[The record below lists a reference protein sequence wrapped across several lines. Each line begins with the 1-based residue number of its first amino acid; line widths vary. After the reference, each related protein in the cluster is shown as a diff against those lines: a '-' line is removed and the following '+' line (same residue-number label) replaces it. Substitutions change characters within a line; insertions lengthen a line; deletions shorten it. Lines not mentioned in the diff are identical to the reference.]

1 MAANPNKPGP
11 VHYALVVFVISTVV
25 LGITTYMF
33 HREYSDRAAKIT
45 ELEGKAGTLNQS
57 IKKLDDEIQALTNQ
71 TGNKFEVKLD
81 PSNPKNATSVVG
93 AAFADME
100 RFGKDLAGTTYQ
112 QTLQK
117 LREAVDAAVADVAS
131 KAAQVASLQKDLNDQ
146 RDRLNKQVDTH
157 RSAQEKSEADL
168 RTTVASRDEKL
179 NGKQVEIDRF
189 KAENNQL
196 VGELAQEKEGREKE
210 RKALQNLIGQL
221 EIRIDFMRDK
231 IDTLEGVS
239 FEVADGLIR
248 RVENAG
254 NLVWIDLGEADGLKT
269 RMTFS
274 VYSKESQ
281 GVGRGAEDVKGK
293 IEVTR
298 LLGAHMAEARIVEND
313 LYRPIVPNDL
323 IYTPI
328 WSPGLVEK
336 ISLVGMVDLDNDGK
350 SDREQ
355 FKQLMAVS
363 GAVLDNEIT
372 DEGERLPADGKITVH
387 TKFLVLGDVPDPTT
401 LVSEKD
407 KAINQ
412 KITSHLTELRKEARA
427 NGVRIIKINDFLAHV
442 GFQSKR
448 RLFRPGEQR
457 PFNLKAGATSTQVN
471 ESLGD
476 RASSGTTSALFGK
489 SKSAA
494 QQTSSGT
501 TSKVFGGGK

>member
-33 HREYSDRAAKIT
+33 HREYSDRATKIT
-45 ELEGKAGTLNQS
+45 ELEGKTGTLNQS
-57 IKKLDDEIQALTNQ
+57 IKKQDDEIQALTNQ

-117 LREAVDAAVADVAS
+117 LREAADASVADAAS
-131 KAAQVASLQKDLNDQ
+131 KAAQVASLQKDLNDL

-157 RSAQEKSEADL
+157 RSAQEKAEADL

-210 RKALQNLIGQL
+210 RKNLQNLIGQL

-412 KITSHLTELRKEARA
+412 KITGHLTELRKEARA

-448 RLFRPGEQR
+448 RLFRPGDQR
-457 PFNLKAGATSTQVN
+457 PFNLKAGVTNTLTNDSG
-471 ESLGD
+471 GD
-476 RASSGTTSALFGK
+476 RSSSGTTSALFGK

-501 TSKVFGGGK
+501 ASKVFGGGK

>member
-45 ELEGKAGTLNQS
+45 ELESKAGTLNQS

-71 TGNKFEVKLD
+71 TGNKFEMKLD

-117 LREAVDAAVADVAS
+117 LREAADASVADTAS
-131 KAAQVASLQKDLNDQ
+131 KAVQVAGLQKDLNDL

-157 RSAQEKSEADL
+157 RSAQEKAEADL

-210 RKALQNLIGQL
+210 RKKLQDLVGQL
-221 EIRIDFMRDK
+221 ETRIDYMRDK

-248 RVENAG
+248 RIENAG

-412 KITSHLTELRKEARA
+412 KITGHLTELRKEARA

-448 RLFRPGEQR
+448 RLFRPGDQR
-457 PFNLKAGATSTQVN
+457 PFNLKAGVTNTLPNDSG
-471 ESLGD
+471 GD
-476 RASSGTTSALFGK
+476 RSSSGTTSALFGK

-501 TSKVFGGGK
+501 TSKVFGGK

>member
-45 ELEGKAGTLNQS
+45 ELEGKAGTLNVS

-71 TGNKFEVKLD
+71 TGNKFEMKLD

-100 RFGKDLAGTTYQ
+100 RFGKDLSGTTYQ

-131 KAAQVASLQKDLNDQ
+131 KAAQVAILQKDINDQ

-157 RSAQEKSEADL
+157 RSAQEKAEADL

-179 NGKQVEIDRF
+179 NVKQVEIDRF
-189 KAENNQL
+189 KADNNQL

-254 NLVWIDLGEADGLKT
+254 NLAWIDLGEADGLKT

-336 ISLVGMVDLDNDGK
+336 ISLAGMVDLDNDGK

-372 DEGERLPADGKITVH
+372 DEGERLPAGGKITVH

-412 KITSHLTELRKEARA
+412 KITDHLTELRKEARA
-427 NGVRIIKINDFLAHV
+427 NGVRIIKINDFLAHI

-476 RASSGTTSALFGK
+476 RSSSGTTSALFGK

>member
-1 MAANPNKPGP
+1 MAAAANKPGA
-11 VHYALVVFVISTVV
+11 VHYALIVFVMLSVI

-45 ELEGKAGTLNQS
+45 ELEGKAGTLNQN
-57 IKKLDDEIQALTNQ
+57 IKKLDDDVQALKIQ
-71 TGNKFEVKLD
+71 TGNKFEVVLD
-81 PSNPKNATSVVG
+81 PANPKAATSVVG
-93 AAFADME
+93 AALADME
-100 RFGKDLAGTTYQ
+100 RFGKDFAGTTYQ

-117 LREAVDAAVADVAS
+117 LREAVDASATDVAS

-157 RSAQEKSEADL
+157 RAAQEKSEADL

-179 NGKQVEIDRF
+179 NAKQVEIDRF

-196 VGELAQEKEGREKE
+196 IGELAQEKEGRDKD
-210 RKALQNLIGQL
+210 RKLSQTTISGL
-221 EIRIDFMRDK
+221 ESRIDYMRDK
-231 IDTLEGVS
+231 IDILEGVS

-248 RVENAG
+248 RVENAS
-254 NLVWIDLGEADGLKT
+254 NSVWIDLGEADGLKT

-298 LLGAHMAEARIVEND
+298 LLGDHMAEARIIEND

-328 WSPGLVEK
+328 WSPGLIEK
-336 ISLVGMVDLDNDGK
+336 FALVGTVDLDNDGR

-355 FKQLMAVS
+355 FKQLLAVS
-363 GAVLDNEIT
+363 GATLDNEIT
-372 DEGERLPADGKITVH
+372 DAGERIPANGKITVH

-401 LVSEKD
+401 LVSEKE
-407 KAINQ
+407 KAIN
-412 KITSHLTELRKEARA
+412 KLITDHQSELRREARV
-427 NGVRIIKINDFLAHV
+427 NGVRIIKLNDFLAHI
-442 GFQSKR
+442 GFQNKR

-457 PFNLKAGATSTQVN
+457 PFNIKAGTTGTQTN
-471 ESLGD
+471 APAGD
-476 RASSGTTSALFGK
+476 RSSSGATSALFGK

-494 QQTSSGT
+494 QQTSSGAP
-501 TSKVFGGGK
+501 SKAFGSGK

>member
-45 ELEGKAGTLNQS
+45 ELEGKAGTLNVS

-71 TGNKFEVKLD
+71 TGNKFEMKLD

-100 RFGKDLAGTTYQ
+100 RFGKDLSGTTYQ

-131 KAAQVASLQKDLNDQ
+131 KAAQVAILQKDINDQ

-254 NLVWIDLGEADGLKT
+254 NLAWIDLGEADGLKT

-336 ISLVGMVDLDNDGK
+336 ISLAGMVDLDNDGK

-372 DEGERLPADGKITVH
+372 DEGERLPAGGKITVH

-412 KITSHLTELRKEARA
+412 KITDHLTELRKEARA
-427 NGVRIIKINDFLAHV
+427 NGVRIIKINDFLAHI

-476 RASSGTTSALFGK
+476 RSSSGTTSALFGK

>member
-45 ELEGKAGTLNQS
+45 ELEGKAGTLNVS

-71 TGNKFEVKLD
+71 TGNKFEMKLD

-100 RFGKDLAGTTYQ
+100 RFGKDLSGTTYQ
-112 QTLQK
+112 QPLQK

-131 KAAQVASLQKDLNDQ
+131 KAAQVAILQKDINDQ

-254 NLVWIDLGEADGLKT
+254 NLAWIDLGEADGLKT

-372 DEGERLPADGKITVH
+372 DEGERLPADGKITIH
-387 TKFLVLGDVPDPTT
+387 TKYLVLGDIPDPTT

-407 KAINQ
+407 KAINR
-412 KITSHLTELRKEARA
+412 KLTDHRTELVKEARA
-427 NGVRIIKINDFLAHV
+427 NGVRPIKINDFLAHI

-476 RASSGTTSALFGK
+476 RSSSGTTSALFGK

>member
-45 ELEGKAGTLNQS
+45 ELEGKEGTLNVS

-71 TGNKFEVKLD
+71 TGNKFEMTLD

-100 RFGKDLAGTTYQ
+100 RFGKDLSGTTYQ

-131 KAAQVASLQKDLNDQ
+131 KAAQVAILQKDINDQ

-157 RSAQEKSEADL
+157 RSAQETAEAEL

-254 NLVWIDLGEADGLKT
+254 NLAWIDLGEADGLKT

-336 ISLVGMVDLDNDGK
+336 ISLAGMVDLDNDGK

-372 DEGERLPADGKITVH
+372 DEGERLPAGGKITVH

-412 KITSHLTELRKEARA
+412 KITDHLTELRKEARA
-427 NGVRIIKINDFLAHV
+427 NGVRIIKINDFLAHI

-476 RASSGTTSALFGK
+476 RSSSGTTSALFGK

>member
-45 ELEGKAGTLNQS
+45 ELEGKAGTLNVS
-57 IKKLDDEIQALTNQ
+57 IKKLDDEIQALTDQ
-71 TGNKFEVKLD
+71 TGNKFEMKLD

-100 RFGKDLAGTTYQ
+100 RFGKDLSGTTYQ

-131 KAAQVASLQKDLNDQ
+131 KAAQVAILQKDINDQ

-254 NLVWIDLGEADGLKT
+254 NLAWIDLGEADGLKT

-336 ISLVGMVDLDNDGK
+336 ISLAGMVDLDNDGK

-372 DEGERLPADGKITVH
+372 DEGERLPAGGKITVH

-412 KITSHLTELRKEARA
+412 KITDHLTELRKEARA
-427 NGVRIIKINDFLAHV
+427 NGVRIIKINDFLAHI

-476 RASSGTTSALFGK
+476 RSSSGTTSALFGK

>member
-57 IKKLDDEIQALTNQ
+57 IKKADDEIQALTNQ

-100 RFGKDLAGTTYQ
+100 RFGKDFAGTTYQ

-117 LREAVDAAVADVAS
+117 LREAVDAGVADVAS

-157 RSAQEKSEADL
+157 RTAQEKSEADL

-210 RKALQNLIGQL
+210 RKGLQTLIGQL
-221 EIRIDFMRDK
+221 ETRIDVMRGK

-239 FEVADGLIR
+239 FEVADGLVR
-248 RVENAG
+248 RVENAS
-254 NLVWIDLGEADGLKT
+254 NSVWIDLGEADGLKT

-298 LLGAHMAEARIVEND
+298 LLGDHMAEARIVEND

-328 WSPGLVEK
+328 WSPGLIEK
-336 ISLVGMVDLDNDGK
+336 FALVGMVDLDNDGK

-355 FKQLMAVS
+355 FKHLLAVS

-372 DEGERLPADGKITVH
+372 DLGERLPADGKITVH
-387 TKFLVLGDVPDPTT
+387 TKFLVLGDIPDPTT
-401 LVSEKD
+401 LVSEKEKD
-407 KAINQ
+407 INR
-412 KITSHLTELRKEARA
+412 KLTDHLTELRKEARA
-427 NGVRIIKINDFLAHV
+427 NGVRIIKINDFLAHI

-457 PFNLKAGATSTQVN
+457 PFNLKAGVTSTQTN

-476 RASSGTTSALFGK
+476 RSSSGTTSALFGK

>member
-33 HREYSDRAAKIT
+33 HREYSDRATKIT
-45 ELEGKAGTLNQS
+45 ELEGKTGTLNQS
-57 IKKLDDEIQALTNQ
+57 IKKQDDEIQALTNQ

-117 LREAVDAAVADVAS
+117 LREAADASVADAAS
-131 KAAQVASLQKDLNDQ
+131 KAAQVASLQKDLNDL

-157 RSAQEKSEADL
+157 RSAQDKAEADL

-210 RKALQNLIGQL
+210 RKNLQNLIGQL
-221 EIRIDFMRDK
+221 EIRIDVMRDK

-248 RVENAG
+248 RVENAS
-254 NLVWIDLGEADGLKT
+254 NSVWIDLGEADGLKT

-412 KITSHLTELRKEARA
+412 KITGHLTELRKEARA

-448 RLFRPGEQR
+448 RLFRPGDQR
-457 PFNLKAGATSTQVN
+457 PFSLKAGVTSTLTN
-471 ESLGD
+471 DSGGD
-476 RASSGTTSALFGK
+476 RSSSGTTSALFGK

-501 TSKVFGGGK
+501 ASKVFGGGK

>member
-25 LGITTYMF
+25 LGIKTYMF

-45 ELEGKAGTLNQS
+45 ELEGKAGTLNVS

-71 TGNKFEVKLD
+71 TGNKFEMKLD

-100 RFGKDLAGTTYQ
+100 RFGKDLSGTTYQ

-131 KAAQVASLQKDLNDQ
+131 KAAQVAILQKDINDQ

-254 NLVWIDLGEADGLKT
+254 NLAWIDLGEADGLKT

-336 ISLVGMVDLDNDGK
+336 ISLAGMVDLDNDGK

-372 DEGERLPADGKITVH
+372 DEGERLPAGGKITVH

-412 KITSHLTELRKEARA
+412 KITDHLTELRKEARA
-427 NGVRIIKINDFLAHV
+427 NGVRIIKINDFLAHI

-476 RASSGTTSALFGK
+476 RSSSGTTSALFGK

>member
-45 ELEGKAGTLNQS
+45 ELEGKAGTLNVS

-71 TGNKFEVKLD
+71 TGNKFEMKLD

-100 RFGKDLAGTTYQ
+100 RFGKDLSGTTYQ

-131 KAAQVASLQKDLNDQ
+131 KAAQVAILQKDINDQ

-210 RKALQNLIGQL
+210 RKSLQNLIGQL

-254 NLVWIDLGEADGLKT
+254 NLAWIDLGEADGLKT

-336 ISLVGMVDLDNDGK
+336 ISLAGMVDLDNDGK

-372 DEGERLPADGKITVH
+372 DEGERLPAGGKITVH

-412 KITSHLTELRKEARA
+412 KITDHLTELRKEARA
-427 NGVRIIKINDFLAHV
+427 NGVRIIKINDFLAHI

-476 RASSGTTSALFGK
+476 RSSSGTTSALFGK

>member
-1 MAANPNKPGP
+1 MKAA
-11 VHYALVVFVISTVV
+11 
-25 LGITTYMF
+25 
-33 HREYSDRAAKIT
+33 E
-45 ELEGKAGTLNQS
+45 GTLKQ
-57 IKKLDDEIQALTNQ
+57 IKNKQDDEIQALTKQ
-71 TGNKFEVKLD
+71 TGHNLGEKYD
-81 PSNPKNATSVVG
+81 PSNPKNATTVVG
-93 AAFADME
+93 AASADMKE
-100 RFGKDLAGTTYQ
+100 FGKDSAGEPPIYR

-117 LREAVDAAVADVAS
+117 MREAIDASVADAAS
-131 KAAQVASLQKDLNDQ
+131 KAAQVASLQKDLNDL

-157 RSAQEKSEADL
+157 RSAQEKAEADL

-210 RKALQNLIGQL
+210 RKSLQNLIGQL

-254 NLVWIDLGEADGLKT
+254 NLAWIDLGEADGLKT

-336 ISLVGMVDLDNDGK
+336 ISLAGMVDLDNDGK

-372 DEGERLPADGKITVH
+372 DEGERLPAGGKITVH

-412 KITSHLTELRKEARA
+412 KITDHLTELRKEARA
-427 NGVRIIKINDFLAHV
+427 NGVRIIKINDFLAHI

-476 RASSGTTSALFGK
+476 RSSSGTTSALFGK